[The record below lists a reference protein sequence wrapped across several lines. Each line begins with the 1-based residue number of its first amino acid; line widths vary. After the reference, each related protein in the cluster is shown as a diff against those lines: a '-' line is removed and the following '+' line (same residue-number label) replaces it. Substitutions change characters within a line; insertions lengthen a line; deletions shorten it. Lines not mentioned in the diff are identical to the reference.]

1 MTQVI
6 SQGTMNSINLN
17 INNNN
22 NNSSNSNIH
31 SSSNNNKESLIS
43 LDKEEI
49 VFDLNQVPNDV
60 ISNSSKITNN
70 LSQSVSYKSK
80 NALRYS
86 QLLSIHNN
94 TTHILGIKIYFVIEE
109 YFAASPRS
117 FILSSQS
124 DTKVDIKFYYNK
136 HKINNGD
143 TNIKSAIQ
151 SNKMKIEAFVIPD
164 EYLSNGDV
172 SDILKQLKE
181 KKIQIKKNSIKLHT
195 RIIFKHDDNDNN
207 SIDSQ
212 YNSMNNKQHN
222 INNNMALKMSIATA
236 KSEISP
242 EEEKEL
248 KDLDNEIS
256 KLKVIYNDLIC
267 KYNEMTKKY
276 LNKSPKTSPTTLPSD
291 TSSFL
296 TNPTFSSRII
306 PFNILIILSLISFLI
321 GIYFTA

>member
-17 INNNN
+17 LNLNNNN

-86 QLLSIHNN
+86 QLLTIHNN
-94 TTHILGIKIYFVIEE
+94 TSHTLGVKIYFVIEE

-124 DTKVDIKFYYNK
+124 NTKVDIKFYYNK

-143 TNIKSAIQ
+143 INIKSAIQ
-151 SNKMKIEAFVIPD
+151 SNKMKIEAFVIPN
-164 EYLSNGDV
+164 EYINNGDV

-195 RIIFKHDDNDNN
+195 RIIFKHNDDNDN
-207 SIDSQ
+207 DSQ
-212 YNSMNNKQHN
+212 YNSMNNKQRN
-222 INNNMALKMSIATA
+222 INNIALKMSIATA

-276 LNKSPKTSPTTLPSD
+276 LNKTPKTSPTVLPSD

>member
-1 MTQVI
+1 MTDVN
-6 SQGTMNSINLN
+6 SQDTMNSINLHLN

-22 NNSSNSNIH
+22 T
-31 SSSNNNKESLIS
+31 SNNNKESLIS
-43 LDKEEI
+43 IDKHEI

-60 ISNSSKITNN
+60 ISNSSKITN

-94 TTHILGIKIYFVIEE
+94 TLHTLGIKIYFVIEE

-117 FILSSQS
+117 VVLSPQG
-124 DTKVDIKFYYNK
+124 DIQIDVKFYYNK
-136 HKINNGD
+136 HKIGKDIN
-143 TNIKSAIQ
+143 TKASIQ
-151 SNKMKIEAFVIPD
+151 SNKVKIEAFVIPD
-164 EYLSNGDV
+164 EYIAADV
-172 SDILKQLKE
+172 NEILKQLKD
-181 KKIQIKKNSIKLHT
+181 KKVQIKKSSVKLHT
-195 RIIFKHDDNDNN
+195 RIIFRNDEHDDNHNIVN
-207 SIDSQ
+207 HIH
-212 YNSMNNKQHN
+212 NSMNNKGVN
-222 INNNMALKMSIATA
+222 LNMGMKMSMATA
-236 KSEISP
+236 KSEMNP

-276 LNKSPKTSPTTLPSD
+276 LNKSPKTSVSPSTPD
-291 TSSFL
+291 TSSSFL
-296 TNPTFSSRII
+296 TNPTLTSRIV
-306 PFNILIILSLISFLI
+306 PLNILIILSLIAFLI

>member
-17 INNNN
+17 LNNNN

-31 SSSNNNKESLIS
+31 SSSNNKESLIS

-94 TTHILGIKIYFVIEE
+94 TTHTLGIKIYFVIEE

-117 FILSSQS
+117 FILSSKS

-143 TNIKSAIQ
+143 TNIKSTIQ

-222 INNNMALKMSIATA
+222 INNNIALKMSIATA

-276 LNKSPKTSPTTLPSD
+276 LNKSPKASPTALPSD

-296 TNPTFSSRII
+296 TNPTFSSRIV

>member
-1 MTQVI
+1 MTQVN

-17 INNNN
+17 LNNNN
-22 NNSSNSNIH
+22 NSSSNSNIH
-31 SSSNNNKESLIS
+31 SGNSNNKESLIS

-86 QLLSIHNN
+86 QLLTIHNN
-94 TTHILGIKIYFVIEE
+94 TSHTLGIKIYFVIEE

-143 TNIKSAIQ
+143 NSIKAAIQ

-164 EYLSNGDV
+164 EYISIGDV

-195 RIIFKHDDNDNN
+195 RIIFKHDDHDNDDNSPYNN
-207 SIDSQ
+207 
-212 YNSMNNKQHN
+212 MNNKQRN
-222 INNNMALKMSIATA
+222 VNNMALKMSIATA

-276 LNKSPKTSPTTLPSD
+276 LNKSPKTSPTVLSSD

>member
-1 MTQVI
+1 MTNVN
-6 SQGTMNSINLN
+6 SQGTMNSINLHLN
-17 INNNN
+17 LNNNN
-22 NNSSNSNIH
+22 INSSNS
-31 SSSNNNKESLIS
+31 NNKESLIS
-43 LDKEEI
+43 LDKHEI

-60 ISNSSKITNN
+60 ISNSSKITN

-86 QLLSIHNN
+86 QLLTIHNN
-94 TTHILGIKIYFVIEE
+94 TSHTLGIKIYFVIEE
-109 YFAASPRS
+109 FFAAKPRS
-117 FILSSQS
+117 IILSSYN
-124 DTKVDIKFYYNK
+124 DIKVDIKFYYNK
-136 HKINNGD
+136 HKINGD
-143 TNIKSAIQ
+143 NNIKASIQ

-164 EYLSNGDV
+164 EYINEHGDV
-172 SDILKQLKE
+172 SEILKQLKE

-207 SIDSQ
+207 NNH
-212 YNSMNNKQHN
+212 YNSMNNKHDV
-222 INNNMALKMSIATA
+222 NMALKMSMATA
-236 KSEISP
+236 KSEMTP

-276 LNKSPKTSPTTLPSD
+276 LNKSPKTSPSALTSD

-296 TNPTFSSRII
+296 TNPTLSSRII
-306 PFNILIILSLISFLI
+306 PINILIILSLISFLI